1 MKFFYEQSKNLFTYP
16 KSYLLRAL
24 FIISLR
30 IGIFNLKTESVNTM
44 FWGKSHKHSIWIA
57 LKGHYTADTYLI
69 KVNIGI
75 KRAMCE
81 ICSMLTIKTPEG
93 NH

>member
-1 MKFFYEQSKNLFTYP
+1 MNSPKTYLLIQKVIYLGHYLFTY
-16 KSYLLRAL
+16 
-24 FIISLR
+24 FIAYWYFQSE
-30 IGIFNLKTESVNTM
+30 TESVNTM

-75 KRAMCE
+75 KRAMCK